1 MSANRSSPTIGKTSR
16 LYAISSHCLAAL
28 PAKMSAFNRCM
39 RQNAYHG
46 DLTCIFED
54 LLPCDCYATKANSRT
69 TRSRISQ
76 PASAG
81 KEAVLVNCKLIT
93 AWYYQ
98 NSEPGFCAV
107 WVSLR
112 QINVIARIN
121 ARQMSVLLP
130 LQTPML
136 MTTCVALIR
145 FGALLKT
152 FNLLAMSLMWKQ
164 TVLST

>member
-1 MSANRSSPTIGKTSR
+1 LINETNFKYEATTFHQFEILLFIYRRATQNMSANRSSPTIGKTSR

-107 WVSLR
+107 
-112 QINVIARIN
+112 
-121 ARQMSVLLP
+121 
-130 LQTPML
+130 
-136 MTTCVALIR
+136 
-145 FGALLKT
+145 
-152 FNLLAMSLMWKQ
+152 
-164 TVLST
+164 